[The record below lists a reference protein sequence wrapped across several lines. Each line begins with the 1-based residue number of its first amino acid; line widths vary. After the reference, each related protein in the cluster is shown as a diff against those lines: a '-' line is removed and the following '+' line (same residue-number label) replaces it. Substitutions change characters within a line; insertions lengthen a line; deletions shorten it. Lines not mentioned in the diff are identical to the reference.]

1 MLLAVLILVLV
12 SGCSSIGGSGSLEF
26 PETQADLGATAPEN
40 IELPRISIIASS
52 FFARDFDDEELM
64 LGTDDSYSFDMGTGR
79 LRGGMVEFQYQPIE
93 LLESHVG
100 PSYALFTPGGDTDL
114 ISDGRCIMT
123 VVFAGIESSDIDRD
137 TVRILCY
144 QGGREF
150 KVVNEGA
157 RLSRNDFNQ
166 LAFGWGLK
174 GLWLMVNGKLE
185 RTGAL
190 YRSPLTGGRQLCLGD
205 CLGDDGR
212 VAGSAPG
219 IYLEL
224 KIANEELDTLVEVE

>member
-1 MLLAVLILVLV
+1 MVMVSLMLVFA
-12 SGCSSIGGSGSLEF
+12 SGCSTIGGSGSLAF
-26 PETQADLGATAPEN
+26 PETQADLGAAAPEN

-52 FFARDFDDEELM
+52 FFSRDFEDEELM
-64 LGTDDSYSFDMGTGR
+64 LATDDAYFFDMGTGR
-79 LRGGMVEFQYQPIE
+79 LQEGMVEFQYQPIE

-100 PSYALFTPGGDTDL
+100 PSYALFTPGGDTDS
-114 ISDGRCIMT
+114 IRDGRCIMT
-123 VVFAGIESSDIDRD
+123 VVFAGIESTDIDRD

-150 KVVNEGA
+150 KVVNDGA

-166 LAFGWGLK
+166 LAFGWGSK

-190 YRSPLTGGRQLCLGD
+190 YSSPLTGGRQLCLGD

-212 VAGSAPG
+212 VVGSAPG
-219 IYLEL
+219 TYLEL
-224 KIANEELDTLVEVE
+224 KIANEELDTLVEVK